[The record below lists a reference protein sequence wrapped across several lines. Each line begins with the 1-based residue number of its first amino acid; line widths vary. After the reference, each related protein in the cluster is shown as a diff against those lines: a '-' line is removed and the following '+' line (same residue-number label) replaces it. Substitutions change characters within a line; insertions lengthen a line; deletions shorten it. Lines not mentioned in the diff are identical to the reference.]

1 MNHNHSFHILII
13 LTITLI
19 LFSTFAIARPIYV
32 NIKSSGTNDGSS
44 WENAYIN
51 LQAALSQ
58 ADGSTYTQIWVS
70 KGIYHPGTEKSDAFL
85 LTNNV
90 ALYGGFTGVENNL
103 NQRNWAQNITI
114 LSGDLEN
121 DDIVGSDGYV
131 ENARQNGKTNLIGK
145 NAFSVVTANKTD
157 HTAILDGFYISAGK
171 TNGRGGGISCCES
184 TPKLQN
190 LYIVGNWAGSG
201 GGIFCER
208 NIHITDVVIS
218 GNYSASHGGGIYF
231 DQDSPCIENATV
243 FGNNAACNGGG
254 IYSNFGNPIIIN
266 STIFNN
272 SASEGGGISFFWSK
286 PDLQNVSIFNNIAS
300 NIGGGLYCYHLKTE
314 KLFSSI
320 EKCSVFENFAGYAND
335 IYSSKSIEVE
345 LDTFSVAQPTVFNAA
360 PINNFTFSIEQAKHD
375 QIVSD
380 LYVSTQGDD
389 TNSGTSIDK
398 PFKSINHALSVII
411 ADSANPRKIFLDSGT
426 YSPETGSVFP
436 ISLIDYVSIIG
447 QGHNQTILDANF
459 SNRVLHANSVQGV
472 YLKDL
477 KIINGTA
484 QKVSNGYSDDGGG
497 IFCEGSNL
505 NISNVTI
512 TNNLSGRNGGG
523 IYSSESSF
531 TLSNVSIFENSSGS
545 GGGGIYLHYNDHLNF
560 DDINKCS
567 IYDNFSGF
575 GNDLVSY
582 NEIDVV
588 LDFFSVIDPTEFHAV
603 PINKFN
609 FQIQRGKNI
618 QVQSD
623 LFVSPSGNDANDGLS
638 QTKPFKSINHALSV
652 IQTDNS
658 NPLSIYLDE
667 GVYNYESGTVFP
679 ISIISHVNIQGRGK
693 EKTILDA
700 NYLNRVISCKSVENS
715 RINDLQIRKGASSD
729 GAGIYFDQ
737 ANIAL
742 NNLMILDNH
751 ASFDGGGMYCGYD
764 TNITLSTIPE
774 QITFEDTPIY
784 SIPLTI
790 TCTETTACDL
800 SLFFETSASALIP
813 PENISYTCISDTL
826 YISLTPTTD
835 QSGTA
840 MINLTA
846 NDAENNSRTTSFA
859 LEVIPVNDPP
869 IIVDISDQ
877 TIPKGSFFTPIVL
890 DDFIADIDN
899 SLTEIAWTA
908 TGQNDLT
915 ITIKNR
921 IATIEQQHEEWT
933 GTETINFIATDPD
946 GMSSTGIVVFTVIPI
961 IPEIERQALIDLYNS
976 TGGDN
981 WKNNTGWLGEVGTE
995 CNWFGVTCDN
1005 ESFHVIKL
1013 RFYNNDLT
1021 NTPIIGNLNSLTSLH
1036 LHYNKLTSVPSEI
1049 GKLTNLT
1056 SLYLQCNNLKSVPPE
1071 IGNLNNLT
1079 CLDLRSNDLSSVPPE
1094 IGNLSNLTCL
1104 SFSSNAMTSLPP
1116 EIGNLTHL
1124 THFYLDSN
1132 ALTSLPPEIGN
1143 LIHLTTFSLYSN
1155 NLTSVPL
1162 EINKLTNLTSLGLF
1176 YNELTSLPKEIGSMT
1191 NLNILNLNG
1200 NKLSSLPSEIIHLQS
1215 TVSVNY
1221 NAIDIS
1227 DDEIIQFLDSKQS
1240 NWRETQ
1246 TVSPK
1251 NLTITTI
1258 TNNSITLTWSIID
1271 YKSHKGGYEIFYSQ
1285 SSNESYTFS
1294 TITADKLIEHTTL
1307 NGLFSNTTYYFKVR
1321 SVTYPHYSGPWGS
1334 NNSNTVKSNFTNEI
1348 SAKTKALIAM
1358 PKQSLSGV
1366 MNYSS
1371 ISIDITGSGADFYI
1385 YKLNQNDWSEEFP
1398 LNIPIT
1404 LNSLEDGPYTLHVKG
1419 KNNDGSVQDSPSIYT
1434 WHIDTNAEPPNLNL
1448 PTQWDTGTLNN
1459 DQITNATQLTLTGTC
1474 EKEAT
1479 IQFYDNIQP
1488 INYQNI
1494 TFDNNTFTA
1503 TFTLTK
1509 GTHTITAI
1517 QTDPAGN
1524 RSQPS
1529 KASKIHIDTQV
1540 DNFSIN
1546 DLINDS
1552 PCLWALELQN
1562 ITLSGTRESQSTISV
1577 GTSVTNTIN
1586 ISYPDDHTWKAQ
1598 VINMP
1603 TGSYTLLIQIV
1614 DIAGNMNSIEK
1625 RIDLFEPETAIIDTQ
1640 TNNLLADNT
1649 QTLSMIFSF
1658 FTTEHTPICVVPTVQ
1673 ISTTMGEIINESQ
1686 SISNNQLICLLKADS
1701 YIGTARISASFKNKE
1716 LGSKTIEMVPGPYN
1730 QMAFHCSTPIQ
1741 EVDLSE
1747 NYITLQLMDAYGHP
1761 VFIDNEM
1768 TIKVSS
1774 TAKSYGHFYTQKG
1787 DFWDWDDGQV
1797 IFTFKPDINTFKFM
1811 YKASV
1816 PGNFDIQASNEQNEI
1831 IASLSMNIVD
1841 HPLAILSNPPPTY
1854 TSDTNFQFSLEGAIT
1869 DYQFQLDSNAW
1880 QAEKTVDTPI
1890 TFSNLNDGLHTL
1902 KIIGKNMLGNW
1913 QNKSI
1918 ATTVQWTVDTLNPTI
1933 TYLSNDTSL
1942 KKSKTW
1948 NWSANENCSFRF
1960 TMDQNPSWSPS
1971 SEFSSITTAT
1981 KDSGDGKWYLH
1992 VQAKDLAGNTSEVKT
2007 VFAMIDNTPPIFND
2021 LTNDS
2026 TPRQSKT
2033 WHFNTN
2039 ESCKIRYFIDQNVS
2053 WVPTGDFV
2061 NTTDATINS
2070 GDGTWYLH
2078 IQAKDEA
2085 GNLTNKTVYATLDN
2099 TPPGINGLSDDS
2111 NHRKNKTWIWSA
2123 SESCTFR
2130 YSIDQNATWEPLGS
2144 FNNTKTATKNSGD
2157 GKWYLHVQAKDQAG
2171 NLSNVKTVYAMLD
2184 NSMPGIDNLSNDS
2197 TPRQSKTWDWS
2208 TSENSTYR
2216 FAIDQNPTW
2225 QPSGAFNTQST
2236 ATKSNADGK
2245 WYLHVQ
2251 AKDDAGNL
2259 SDVVTVFAILDN
2271 TDPIIH
2277 DLVNDTSPRQ
2287 NKTWNWTANENC
2299 TFRFVTNQN
2308 SSWEPT
2314 GSFGNT
2320 NEATIN
2326 SGDGTWYL
2334 HIQAK
2339 DEAGNLTNKT
2349 VYVTLD
2355 NTPPGI
2361 NGLSDDSNHRKNK
2374 TWIWSAS
2381 ESCTFRYSIDQN
2393 ATWEPLGSFNNTKT
2407 ATKNSGDGKW
2417 YLHVQAKD
2425 QAGNLSNVK
2434 TVYAMLDNSMPG
2446 IDNLSNDSTPRQSKT
2461 WDWSTSENS
2470 TYRFAIDQNPTWQ
2483 PSGAFNTQST
2493 ATKSNADGK
2502 WYLHV
2507 QAKDDAGNLS
2517 DVVTVFAILDNTDPI
2532 IHDLVNDTS
2541 PRQNKTWNWSANENC
2556 TFRFSIDQ
2564 HSSWQATGDFAN
2576 TTEATINSGDG
2587 TWYLH
2592 VQAKDEAGNLTSK
2605 TVYTILDNTRPTING
2620 LSDDSNHRKNK
2631 TWHWSSNETCTFR
2644 YAIDQN
2650 AIWQP
2655 TGSFTNSTSAA
2666 KNTGDGKW
2674 YLHVQAKDSAGNLS
2688 HMTTVFVMLDNT
2700 NPVMNP
2706 LSNDSTSRQ
2715 SITWNWSTNE
2725 NCTYRFAIDQNPSW
2739 EPTGEFGTKTTATK
2753 NSVDGK
2759 WYLHVQAK
2767 DDAGNLSEL
2776 ISVYA
2781 ILDNTKPI
2789 IYHLADDASPKQT
2802 QTWQWAAS
2810 ESCTYRFII
2819 DQNTSWEPSGIFD
2832 SITSATKNSGDGQW
2846 YLHVQAKDEA
2856 GNLSDIQT
2864 VFAIF
2869 DNIPPKF
2876 SDLLDDASHRQS
2888 KTWHLNTNEPCQFRH
2903 SIDQNPTWT
2912 AIGEFVN
2919 KTNVAINSGDG
2930 KWYLHIQAKDE
2941 AGNLT
2946 SKTVF
2951 TVLDNTRPE
2960 INGLSDDPGAG
2971 KNKIWNWSAN
2981 ENCTFRFSIDQNP
2994 LWEPTGEFNSITTA
3008 TKTDGNG
3015 NWYLHVQAKDLAGNL
3030 SLVKTVSTLL
3040 DNIQPQITGLFN
3052 DPTPTLIKI
3061 WNLQA
3066 NETVTFRFAINQQDS
3081 WIASGAFDNYTQA
3094 QKSGTMGKW
3103 YLHAQAKD
3111 LAGNLSETVTVS
3123 AEFIPPEIEFKD
3135 AYLDCNENDKTVNLA
3150 LQLSHAIDQDVFVKY
3165 KLTDDIQISYP
3176 FAILGLD
3183 FELPEAPSAT
3193 IPAGNVEGFIPIQLI
3208 DDHFSELKEAIR
3220 ITLLESNVTLGMN
3233 DKHTIILTDND
3244 KSGITII
3251 KSTNIPLV
3259 VENQEPQSLTIVLDS
3274 QPEYEVTIHLSCDNQ
3289 DLSIVPSELSF
3300 LSDQWNTH
3308 QHVYISRQNDD
3319 IFKGND
3325 YIDISLNSTSND
3337 NHYNQLTKNIIIQIE
3352 DDDPL
3357 PVPPPVI
3364 CPKAPMNNNR
3374 INWCWNSGGG
3384 TNLFRFKIDNSD
3396 LTIDANMS
3404 GSFCHEY
3411 LFSLSDG
3418 LHTFYIQEYNEFIKK
3433 WSESSVCH
3441 IEIDTGLPCSKP
3453 ESPVAV
3459 TAQNK
3464 QFTITYD
3471 AADRYIDSSCWNN
3484 RSGSGLSEVQLWVA
3498 APNEQSFQLHD
3509 TDKNDNIDG
3518 VFEYTAT
3525 KDGTYRFITCAIDK
3539 AGNAEHESESIQNED
3554 TQKSETI
3561 YTEHFSGYAILAVG
3575 AVTDKEGLDSHTLT
3589 ADNIYKHLI
3598 NRHFGIEHDLTDP
3611 LDHIKYYNP
3620 HKNPHTGVDSFE
3632 LDNVGEPIS
3641 YKLSFQHAI
3650 EEWAF
3655 HHISRLSGPL
3665 YIILIDHGA
3674 KDTFY
3679 LSDSSEILT
3688 PQDLDGW
3695 ISKLESKLAEKYI
3708 ERKEIVI
3715 VVGTCYSG
3723 SFIPELSASGRIVIA
3738 SSAHDEPSYRG
3749 PKEPGRVREGAFFV
3763 SNLFNELAK
3772 GKNLADSF
3780 IISVQRTEDLTAR
3793 NVVNRLAPY
3802 FDTAAQHPL
3811 IDDDADSNGS
3821 NNILYT
3827 RDGKN
3832 SENIYLGFLNQSN
3845 DPLSIIAT
3853 ESNPHKILPA
3863 DQLTVSFKA
3872 EVNKPDKVNAL
3883 WLEIRKP
3890 GDRLPQYVEEFRQKE
3905 LDLEEVNMTYH
3916 QGLNQF
3922 ILNDYPFHDP
3932 GKYTIYFYVKDKEG
3946 IISGFN
3952 ETCIYKNRDNN
3963 QQPAPVHL
3971 ISPINLDDP
3980 ENEDSDETEFTDVI
3994 LQWENS
4000 RDPDFDPFTYAVYLS
4015 KNRSF
4020 EESATIIKEQLIETI
4035 CLVKLP
4041 DNWDDSD
4048 VYWKVISIDDY
4059 GAQSESEISRFH
4071 TDNPENALSVVF
4083 VNVYDRHTNRPI
4095 PNVWVQFE
4103 SNDRK
4108 IDLIMNQQGHY
4119 IERFHPGVYDIN
4131 IFGDHY
4137 TFQPDRIVIDDQP
4150 EISLS
4155 FALTSTIQTGDI
4167 NRNGKQD
4174 IGDAIQCLQV
4184 ISGVDESF
4192 YYYDPG
4198 ALTGDVIEL
4207 RDAIFILQMLSEV
4220 Y

>member
-1 MNHNHSFHILII
+1 MQKLINRYF
-13 LTITLI
+13 LLQLI
-19 LFSTFAIARPIYV
+19 A
-32 NIKSSGTNDGSS
+32 
-44 WENAYIN
+44 IN
-51 LQAALSQ
+51 LIPNLSFPN
-58 ADGSTYTQIWVS
+58 D
-70 KGIYHPGTEKSDAFL
+70 
-85 LTNNV
+85 
-90 ALYGGFTGVENNL
+90 
-103 NQRNWAQNITI
+103 TI
-114 LSGDLEN
+114 S
-121 DDIVGSDGYV
+121 
-131 ENARQNGKTNLIGK
+131 
-145 NAFSVVTANKTD
+145 
-157 HTAILDGFYISAGK
+157 
-171 TNGRGGGISCCES
+171 
-184 TPKLQN
+184 
-190 LYIVGNWAGSG
+190 
-201 GGIFCER
+201 
-208 NIHITDVVIS
+208 IS
-218 GNYSASHGGGIYF
+218 GKVRHYDEQTPI
-231 DQDSPCIENATV
+231 QNAT
-243 FGNNAACNGGG
+243 
-254 IYSNFGNPIIIN
+254 I
-266 STIFNN
+266 
-272 SASEGGGISFFWSK
+272 
-286 PDLQNVSIFNNIAS
+286 
-300 NIGGGLYCYHLKTE
+300 
-314 KLFSSI
+314 
-320 EKCSVFENFAGYAND
+320 
-335 IYSSKSIEVE
+335 
-345 LDTFSVAQPTVFNAA
+345 
-360 PINNFTFSIEQAKHD
+360 
-375 QIVSD
+375 
-380 LYVSTQGDD
+380 
-389 TNSGTSIDK
+389 
-398 PFKSINHALSVII
+398 
-411 ADSANPRKIFLDSGT
+411 
-426 YSPETGSVFP
+426 
-436 ISLIDYVSIIG
+436 
-447 QGHNQTILDANF
+447 
-459 SNRVLHANSVQGV
+459 
-472 YLKDL
+472 YLKDDNDEIQLTEISDELGRYMFTDLPKNANYEL
-477 KIINGTA
+477 KVNINRTNYYGITETDINLIARHLAMLEIFSFYQFIQADIIHEG
-484 QKVSNGYSDDGGG
+484 DGKGDR
-497 IFCEGSNL
+497 NL
-505 NISNVTI
+505 NIVDLVCLNRFIVFDEEI
-512 TNNLSGRNGGG
+512 TPWEFYPSEYNLNIDNYYKEEARL
-523 IYSSESSF
+523 I
-531 TLSNVSIFENSSGS
+531 I
-545 GGGGIYLHYNDHLNF
+545 HKHLNE
-560 DDINKCS
+560 S
-567 IYDNFSGF
+567 IKNQDFIGF
-575 GNDLVSY
+575 
-582 NEIDVV
+582 
-588 LDFFSVIDPTEFHAV
+588 
-603 PINKFN
+603 
-609 FQIQRGKNI
+609 
-618 QVQSD
+618 
-623 LFVSPSGNDANDGLS
+623 
-638 QTKPFKSINHALSV
+638 
-652 IQTDNS
+652 
-658 NPLSIYLDE
+658 
-667 GVYNYESGTVFP
+667 
-679 ISIISHVNIQGRGK
+679 
-693 EKTILDA
+693 
-700 NYLNRVISCKSVENS
+700 
-715 RINDLQIRKGASSD
+715 RKG
-729 GAGIYFDQ
+729 
-737 ANIAL
+737 
-742 NNLMILDNH
+742 
-751 ASFDGGGMYCGYD
+751 
-764 TNITLSTIPE
+764 
-774 QITFEDTPIY
+774 
-784 SIPLTI
+784 
-790 TCTETTACDL
+790 
-800 SLFFETSASALIP
+800 
-813 PENISYTCISDTL
+813 
-826 YISLTPTTD
+826 
-835 QSGTA
+835 
-840 MINLTA
+840 
-846 NDAENNSRTTSFA
+846 
-859 LEVIPVNDPP
+859 
-869 IIVDISDQ
+869 
-877 TIPKGSFFTPIVL
+877 
-890 DDFIADIDN
+890 DIDN
-899 SLTEIAWTA
+899 SWLDCWSLPIKSIVSKASKISRIGKFNRNIYILNIDNSKLTLFRSGDDGKSFDSSIIIDDSSNIEEFEMTISPGGTIHIFWTDYNNKKIYHVRSLDNGNTFSNRTILTDMEWA
-908 TGQNDLT
+908 KEFNSFISDSGTIFLVFCAFNKELESTDIYYTKSENNGSSFILPVRVSNDLKQENNPKIFVRGT
-915 ITIKNR
+915 AYIYIFYKETESKNILFVRSNDNEESFNDPIRINPIDKLCDGKFDVIYDQRLPYYIAYSAMANDSEENIYIAKELGSDTFHTIKIDDSNNGIQKNPKIFFCNTNNTIYVTWDEYQNGKHKIYLSKSYDFGMSYEEIIEVSDNSEYQQLKDIYADSNGIYILSEDISNTILYRSIRYERNSCGLCSPTSIDIYADNIIGNLTPVGRGIFSPQPDMAIIETSADSLLADNTSTLSITISFY
-921 IATIEQQHEEWT
+921 TIEQQEVCMDQGIIVESSMGNT
-933 GTETINFIATDPD
+933 VYKEYDLLSNRLFYELKADENIGTARIFVKYANKELGSKEIKMIPGQEAKLVLNISEPIQEVDMLGNFITLEIHDDYNHQVVAPSDINIKLYSTAEDKGHFCILKEGDWECKDTD
-946 GMSSTGIVVFTVIPI
+946 VVFSFKSNTNSYQLMYKSSIPGLFDI
-961 IPEIERQALIDLYNS
+961 L
-976 TGGDN
+976 
-981 WKNNTGWLGEVGTE
+981 
-995 CNWFGVTCDN
+995 VTND
-1005 ESFHVIKL
+1005 
-1013 RFYNNDLT
+1013 NDLI
-1021 NTPIIGNLNSLTSLH
+1021 NTSLPIQVIEH
-1036 LHYNKLTSVPSEI
+1036 PRAILADPPSSPTKAVNYQLRVQGKNITHYQYQYNENEWSPETSIDEPI
-1049 GKLTNLT
+1049 RLTNLNDGQHT
-1056 SLYLQCNNLKSVPPE
+1056 
-1071 IGNLNNLT
+1071 LNI
-1079 CLDLRSNDLSSVPPE
+1079 V
-1094 IGNLSNLTCL
+1094 G
-1104 SFSSNAMTSLPP
+1104 
-1116 EIGNLTHL
+1116 
-1124 THFYLDSN
+1124 
-1132 ALTSLPPEIGN
+1132 
-1143 LIHLTTFSLYSN
+1143 
-1155 NLTSVPL
+1155 
-1162 EINKLTNLTSLGLF
+1162 K
-1176 YNELTSLPKEIGSMT
+1176 
-1191 NLNILNLNG
+1191 NILNNWQ
-1200 NKLSSLPSEIIHLQS
+1200 NKSFLTKIHWVVDTQIQPPKLSLPS
-1215 TVSVNY
+1215 
-1221 NAIDIS
+1221 
-1227 DDEIIQFLDSKQS
+1227 
-1240 NWRETQ
+1240 
-1246 TVSPK
+1246 
-1251 NLTITTI
+1251 
-1258 TNNSITLTWSIID
+1258 
-1271 YKSHKGGYEIFYSQ
+1271 
-1285 SSNESYTFS
+1285 
-1294 TITADKLIEHTTL
+1294 
-1307 NGLFSNTTYYFKVR
+1307 
-1321 SVTYPHYSGPWGS
+1321 
-1334 NNSNTVKSNFTNEI
+1334 
-1348 SAKTKALIAM
+1348 
-1358 PKQSLSGV
+1358 
-1366 MNYSS
+1366 
-1371 ISIDITGSGADFYI
+1371 
-1385 YKLNQNDWSEEFP
+1385 
-1398 LNIPIT
+1398 
-1404 LNSLEDGPYTLHVKG
+1404 
-1419 KNNDGSVQDSPSIYT
+1419 
-1434 WHIDTNAEPPNLNL
+1434 
-1448 PTQWDTGTLNN
+1448 QWDTGKLSN
-1459 DQITNATQLTLTGTC
+1459 DQITNMSQISLTGIC
-1474 EKEAT
+1474 EDVAT
-1479 IQFYDNIQP
+1479 IQFFDNSQVID
-1488 INYQNI
+1488 YETI
-1494 TFDNNTFTA
+1494 TFDNNTFSA
-1503 TFTLTK
+1503 SFTYTE
-1509 GTHTITAI
+1509 GTHSITAI
-1517 QTDPAGN
+1517 QTDLAGN
-1524 RSQPS
+1524 LSQQSIPLTICVDTRITNFTMNPS
-1529 KASKIHIDTQV
+1529 HWTDDTIC
-1540 DNFSIN
+1540 S
-1546 DLINDS
+1546 
-1552 PCLWALELQN
+1552 WALEPEN
-1562 ITLSGTRESQSTISV
+1562 IYVSGTREAKSIIHV
-1577 GTSVTNTIN
+1577 NTDSGSN
-1586 ISYPDDHTWKAQ
+1586 IHVDYPEDHIWTAH
-1598 VINMP
+1598 IIDMP
-1603 TGSYTLLIQIV
+1603 TGNFNIWVQST
-1614 DIAGNMNSIEK
+1614 DIAGNTKIINK
-1625 RIDLFEPETAIIDTQ
+1625 RVNRSKPETVIIETMTDS
-1640 TNNLLADNT
+1640 LLADNS
-1649 QTLSMIFSF
+1649 SMLPITISF
-1658 FTTEHTPICVVPTVQ
+1658 YTEGHQQLCIHPNVTVESSMGQ
-1673 ISTTMGEIINESQ
+1673 ISETCLTIL
-1686 SISNNQLICLLKADS
+1686 NNQLICQLKADS
-1701 YIGTARISASFKNKE
+1701 QVGEAQISAFIDNNV
-1716 LGSKTIEMVPGPYN
+1716 LGTKTIEMIPGPYE
-1730 QMAFHCSTPIQ
+1730 QLLFKSITPIQ

-1761 VFIDNEM
+1761 VFIDNDM
-1768 TIKVSS
+1768 TIKISS
-1774 TAKSYGHFYTQKG
+1774 TAQNYGHFYSHKG
-1787 DFWDWDDGQV
+1787 TFWDWDDGQV

-1816 PGNFDIQASNEQNEI
+1816 PGDFNIQASNDQNET
-1831 IASLSMNIVD
+1831 IANLPMKIVD
-1841 HPLAILSNPPPTY
+1841 PPLAILSNPPPTY
-1854 TSDTNFQFSLEGAIT
+1854 TSETNFQFSLEGAIT

-1933 TYLSNDTSL
+1933 THLFNDTSL
-1942 KKSKTW
+1942 KTSKTW
-1948 NWSANENCSFRF
+1948 NWAANENCSFRF
-1960 TMDQNPSWSPS
+1960 TMDQNTSWSPS
-1971 SEFSSITTAT
+1971 GEFNSITTAT

-2007 VFAMIDNTPPIFND
+2007 VSAMIDNTPPIFND

-2053 WVPTGDFV
+2053 WVPSGDFV

-2078 IQAKDEA
+2078 VQAKDDA
-2085 GNLTNKTVYATLDN
+2085 GNLTSKTVYATLDN

-2144 FNNTKTATKNSGD
+2144 FNNTKTATKDSGD

-2208 TSENSTYR
+2208 TSENST
-2216 FAIDQNPTW
+2216 F
-2225 QPSGAFNTQST
+2225 
-2236 ATKSNADGK
+2236 
-2245 WYLHVQ
+2245 
-2251 AKDDAGNL
+2251 
-2259 SDVVTVFAILDN
+2259 
-2271 TDPIIH
+2271 
-2277 DLVNDTSPRQ
+2277 
-2287 NKTWNWTANENC
+2287 
-2299 TFRFVTNQN
+2299 
-2308 SSWEPT
+2308 
-2314 GSFGNT
+2314 
-2320 NEATIN
+2320 
-2326 SGDGTWYL
+2326 
-2334 HIQAK
+2334 
-2339 DEAGNLTNKT
+2339 
-2349 VYVTLD
+2349 
-2355 NTPPGI
+2355 
-2361 NGLSDDSNHRKNK
+2361 
-2374 TWIWSAS
+2374 
-2381 ESCTFRYSIDQN
+2381 
-2393 ATWEPLGSFNNTKT
+2393 
-2407 ATKNSGDGKW
+2407 
-2417 YLHVQAKD
+2417 
-2425 QAGNLSNVK
+2425 
-2434 TVYAMLDNSMPG
+2434 
-2446 IDNLSNDSTPRQSKT
+2446 
-2461 WDWSTSENS
+2461 
-2470 TYRFAIDQNPTWQ
+2470 RFAIDQNPTWQ

-2541 PRQNKTWNWSANENC
+2541 PRQNKTWNWSTNENC

-2576 TTEATINSGDG
+2576 TTDATINSGDG

-2620 LSDDSNHRKNK
+2620 LSDDANHRKNK

-2650 AIWQP
+2650 AIWQA
-2655 TGSFTNSTSAA
+2655 TGSFTNATSAA

-2700 NPVMNP
+2700 NPVINH
-2706 LSNDSTSRQ
+2706 LSNDSTPRQ

-2739 EPTGEFGTKTTATK
+2739 EPTGEFGTQTTATK
-2753 NSVDGK
+2753 NNVDGK

-2802 QTWQWAAS
+2802 QTWHWAAS

-2819 DQNTSWEPSGIFD
+2819 DQNTSWEASGIFD
-2832 SITSATKNSGDGQW
+2832 NITSATKNSGDGQW
-2846 YLHVQAKDEA
+2846 YLHVQAKDDA
-2856 GNLSDIQT
+2856 GNLSYLQT

-2869 DNIPPKF
+2869 DNTPPKF
-2876 SDLLDDASHRQS
+2876 IDLIDDSSHRQS
-2888 KTWHLNTNEPCQFRH
+2888 KTWHLNTNESCQFRH

-2951 TVLDNTRPE
+2951 TVLDNTHPE
-2960 INGLSDDPGAG
+2960 IDGLSDDPGARL
-2971 KNKIWNWSAN
+2971 NKTWRWSAN

-3066 NETVTFRFAINQQDS
+3066 NEAVTFRFAINQQDS

-3103 YLHAQAKD
+3103 FLHAQAKD
-3111 LAGNLSETVTVS
+3111 LAGNVSETVTVS

-3404 GSFCHEY
+3404 GSVCHEY

-3418 LHTFYIQEYNEFIKK
+3418 LHTFYIQEYNEFIGK

-3459 TAQNK
+3459 TAQSK

-3471 AADRYIDSSCWNN
+3471 SADRYNDSSCWNN

-3525 KDGTYRFITCAIDK
+3525 KDGTYRFMTCAIDK

-3641 YKLSFQHAI
+3641 YKLSFQYAI

-3674 KDTFY
+3674 KNTFY
-3679 LSDSSEILT
+3679 LSDSSETVT
-3688 PQDLDGW
+3688 PQELDCW
-3695 ISKLESKLAEKYI
+3695 ISKLESKLTQKHI

-3738 SSAHDEPSYRG
+3738 SSAHDEPSYSG

-3827 RDGKN
+3827 KDGKN

-3853 ESNPHKILPA
+3853 ESNPPKILPA

-3916 QGLNQF
+3916 QGLNQY

-3963 QQPAPVHL
+3963 QPPAPVHL

-4015 KNRSF
+4015 KSRSF
-4020 EESATIIKEQLIETI
+4020 DESATIIKEQLIETI

-4048 VYWKVISIDDY
+4048 VYWKVIAIDNY

-4137 TFQPDRIVIDDQP
+4137 TFQPDRIVIDQP